1 MENIE
6 DLFDEG
12 HDKKDLQDKSLSPI
26 NQVKSDNKNDDLSN
40 LFDEGHKS
48 VLPEPAGMSE
58 SIQAHSEAENPHN

>member
-26 NQVKSDNKNDDLSN
+26 NQVN
-40 LFDEGHKS
+40 LLYFPYIS
-48 VLPEPAGMSE
+48 
-58 SIQAHSEAENPHN
+58 